1 MLCIIWKAGVNSRLW
16 SIDPWRFQQNPH
28 RQCSISLNCQ
38 PSQVLSQTFTFSR
51 FSSLWWR
58 EDSHILPGI
67 PTPPQESF
75 FSLEKISC
83 GKKMMGKRCPLEYQ
97 CSEDFMHT
105 VWIIHKISSWC
116 NWPRAFLSLR
126 HPNLPPGRRDP
137 DGMEDEKHTVRPFQ
151 SKPPVWTK
159 HSFG

>member
-1 MLCIIWKAGVNSRLW
+1 MNSRLW

-28 RQCSISLNCQ
+28 RQCSRSLNCQ
-38 PSQVLSQTFTFSR
+38 PSQALSQTFTFSR

-58 EDSHILPGI
+58 EDSHILPCI
-67 PTPPQESF
+67 PTPYP
-75 FSLEKISC
+75 
-83 GKKMMGKRCPLEYQ
+83 GKLLFPRENQLWGKRYGPLEYQ

-105 VWIIHKISSWC
+105 VWIIHKKSSWG

-126 HPNLPPGRRDP
+126 PPNLPPGRRDP
-137 DGMEDEKHTVRPFQ
+137 DGMEDEKHTVQPFQ